1 MKHDYKKL
9 SKVLFDALENVPEE
23 EFTSG
28 GKLISECFSD
38 YKYVP
43 SSYSE
48 KEKKHINPYFVFN
61 GEKWKSIELID
72 FALYF
77 FRTAKKSKFFLDA
90 TKYTGGFYG
99 TPPYES
105 FFVRRKQV
113 SRTIL
118 FQLKEYDTRKRQ
130 L

>member
-23 EFTSG
+23 EPTSV

-48 KEKKHINPYFVFN
+48 EGKKHINPYSVFN

-77 FRTAKKSKFFLDA
+77 LELQEKVNFSLMLQNIPVDFMGLHHTNHFL
-90 TKYTGGFYG
+90 
-99 TPPYES
+99 
-105 FFVRRKQV
+105 
-113 SRTIL
+113 
-118 FQLKEYDTRKRQ
+118 
-130 L
+130 